1 MRRACL
7 NILCTNTSTWTG
19 IEGASTVAHYR
30 FDGSSLEEAAQWD
43 YYSDDGLSD
52 QKAVPVEAAWSC
64 TPSNPEWGY
73 PDSIQSGSPMPEQ
86 WVYSH
91 FESIGK
97 AGISAHTA
105 AYSVPLT
112 SQRDLTL
119 ELRSDRA
126 KRDVF
131 FLPSQGEFW
140 STRTAKLL
148 QSIDVPALMAS
159 DQPIQAYRWDTHSV
173 DIYPAFSLAEEPQY
187 LYEGLFF
194 REESAFWRPGI
205 WRFQLRRLHRL
216 CHSGGGGLS
225 P

>member
-1 MRRACL
+1 
-7 NILCTNTSTWTG
+7 
-19 IEGASTVAHYR
+19 
-30 FDGSSLEEAAQWD
+30 
-43 YYSDDGLSD
+43 
-52 QKAVPVEAAWSC
+52 
-64 TPSNPEWGY
+64 
-73 PDSIQSGSPMPEQ
+73 MPEQ

-131 FLPSQGEFW
+131 FSPLKEILVYEDG
-140 STRTAKLL
+140 KLL

-194 REESAFWRPGI
+194 REESAF
-205 WRFQLRRLHRL
+205 
-216 CHSGGGGLS
+216 GGQEFGDFNFDGYTDFAIPAVEAS
-225 P
+225 PHNVTYAYFLF